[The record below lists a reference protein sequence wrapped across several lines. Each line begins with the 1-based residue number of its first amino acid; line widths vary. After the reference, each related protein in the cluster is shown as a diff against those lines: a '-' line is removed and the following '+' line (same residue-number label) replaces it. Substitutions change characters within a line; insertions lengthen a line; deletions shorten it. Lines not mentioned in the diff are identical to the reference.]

1 MSRSMM
7 NCEQIRELL
16 EPYALDA
23 LEVEERQIV
32 EQHLATCRECGRL
45 LAEYREVLAHLPDLL
60 AAATP
65 ERLSPGVKGQLLEKI
80 RESQAPPPGEAAE
93 RSPRS
98 QPQPWTRRPKRRLWQ
113 LATAISAILLLLI
126 LLWNIQ
132 LNVALARERALRME
146 VADIV
151 GRQELV
157 LEVIDSEQT
166 DRLVLLPPS
175 QTSDAYGKVFSRS
188 DMPHV
193 VAMAARLP
201 RPPAGR
207 AYHLWLSRGTA
218 TELAGVM
225 AVDDD
230 GFGMLIH
237 QAEQDGPI
245 YESAILTLQPLGAV
259 KPQGEPLLVWPR
271 E

>member
-1 MSRSMM
+1 M
-7 NCEQIRELL
+7 
-16 EPYALDA
+16 LDEYQ
-23 LEVEERQIV
+23 EVVAQ
-32 EQHLATCRECGRL
+32 
-45 LAEYREVLAHLPDLL
+45 LPDLL

-65 ERLSPGVKGQLLEKI
+65 ERLSPGVKGQLLEKLEKS
-80 RESQAPPPGEAAE
+80 RAPLATEAAG
-93 RSPRS
+93 RPPNRRLL
-98 QPQPWTRRPKRRLWQ
+98 PPRPKRRLWQ
-113 LATAISAILLLLI
+113 LATAVSAILLLLI
-126 LLWNIQ
+126 LFWNIQ

-166 DRLVLLPPS
+166 ERLVLLPLS
-175 QTSDAYGKVFSRS
+175 QTSDAYGKVFTRS

-207 AYHLWLSRGTA
+207 AYHLWLWRGAA

-237 QAEQDGPI
+237 QAGQDGPT
-245 YESAILTLQPLGAV
+245 YDEATLTLQPLGAV
-259 KPQGEPLLVWPR
+259 EPEGEPLLVWPR
-271 E
+271 EQ